1 MTLTGIKTDYNE
13 PGFRHIIFRP
23 QPVDDLSFVK
33 YFNNTPYGKAGI
45 FWKRE
50 KGSFSMEIIIPVR
63 CYATVYVP
71 VNKDIELLK
80 ISSEVVWAVDEGGSF
95 MVGAKFLKFAPGD
108 QRRLREWLLECVRA
122 FKEGRS
128 IV

>member
-1 MTLTGIKTDYNE
+1 MTLAGIKTDYNE

-33 YFNNTPYGKAGI
+33 YFNNTPYGKVGI

-50 KGSFSMEIIIPVR
+50 KGSFSMQIIIPVG

-71 VNKDIELLK
+71 VNKEQNIFESAKKVTSTNFIKFVGLSEGYK
-80 ISSEVVWAVDEGGSF
+80 IFNVQSGKYKFEV
-95 MVGAKFLKFAPGD
+95 K
-108 QRRLREWLLECVRA
+108 
-122 FKEGRS
+122 
-128 IV
+128 